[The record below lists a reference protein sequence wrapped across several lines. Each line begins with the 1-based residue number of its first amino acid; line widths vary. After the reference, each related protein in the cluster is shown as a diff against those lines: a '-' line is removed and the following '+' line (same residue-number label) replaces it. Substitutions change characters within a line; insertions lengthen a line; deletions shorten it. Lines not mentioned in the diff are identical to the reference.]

1 MTKEEFDNLM
11 EKTFGDRV
19 INIPSE
25 DKLLKPNK
33 TNETRYYKIRKTI

>member
-1 MTKEEFDNLM
+1 MTKAMTKEEFDNLM

-33 TNETRYYKIRKTI
+33 TIKL